1 MDIRKIEYFLKVAET
16 LNFSKAAAQMHI
28 SHQALS
34 KQIQLLEDEIGVPLL
49 ERSTKRVALTE
60 VGLKVLTTFRPL
72 MRELE
77 QGYKDVLE
85 FVKYKKDTLRIGY
98 FNGLSYSRI
107 VSPVV
112 RKLEEQAPHLRIDM
126 LATDV
131 SLVKQLLEQ
140 DSIDLAIFPVFGE
153 YKWRNI
159 IIAPIL
165 TSPTKIIVSEQHP
178 WYHKAAVT
186 PEMLAE
192 GTLLVYENRPL
203 EGEDSFLPNIGTK
216 NRLPVHN
223 FDTYMSHLRRGEAFG
238 IVGTTYSRREG
249 QYKLFNLP
257 QNYQSDSM
265 ISVAYKP
272 LHPLKNLLQSL
283 NETVFPAD

>member
-1 MDIRKIEYFLKVAET
+1 MDVRKIEYFIKVAEI

-34 KQIQLLEDEIGVPLL
+34 KQIQLLEEDLGVKLL
-49 ERSTKRVALTE
+49 ERSTTRVVLTE
-60 VGLKVLTTFRPL
+60 VGSKVYNTFKPL

-77 QGYKDVLE
+77 HGYAEILE
-85 FVKYKKDTLRIGY
+85 FVKYKKDALRIGY

-107 VSPVV
+107 ISPIV
-112 RKLEEQAPHLRIDM
+112 RKLEEQAPQLRIDM

-140 DSIDLAIFPVFGE
+140 DSIDLAIFPAFGE
-153 YKWRNI
+153 YKWKNI
-159 IIAPIL
+159 ILSPIVR
-165 TSPTKIIVSEQHP
+165 TPVKIIVSDQHP
-178 WYHKAAVT
+178 WYGEEAVT
-186 PEMLAE
+186 PEMLAA

-203 EGEDSFLPNIGTK
+203 EGEDAFLPNVGAK

-223 FDTYMSHLRRGEAFG
+223 FDTYMSRLRRGEAFG

-249 QYKLFNLP
+249 NYKVFDLP
-257 QNYQSDSM
+257 ENCQAES
-265 ISVAYKP
+265 IIAAAYKP
-272 LHPLKNLLQSL
+272 LHPLKHLLRSL
-283 NETVFPAD
+283 NEANFSSN